1 VPSLEREVASRPA
14 GGAADPARA
23 GGLRDEV
30 LRAGLDLFAAYGV
43 RFSPPQAAEVATA
56 KYPDLP
62 PVLFLGVCGFGG
74 PTFTGH
80 VVLGASEGVLHRSNN
95 TRSSSDDWM
104 AELANQFLGRIKN
117 GLLRQGIHVHR
128 VPPVVIKGAAVA
140 LAHGHGDAPLTL
152 GDGHDRV
159 LIWLDAEP
167 STDEMP
173 AQPQAEAD
181 VLGEGDMVL
190 F

>member
-1 VPSLEREVASRPA
+1 M
-14 GGAADPARA
+14 
-23 GGLRDEV
+23 
-30 LRAGLDLFAAYGV
+30 LRAGVDLFAAYGV
-43 RFSPPQAAEVATA
+43 RFAPAMAAEVPEQGGAA
-56 KYPDLP
+56 LP

-80 VVLGASEGVLHRSNN
+80 VVLGASEGVLRRSNN

-117 GLLRQGIHVHR
+117 GLLRQGIQVHR
-128 VPPVVIKGAAVA
+128 VAPVVIKGAAVA
-140 LAHGHGDAPLTL
+140 LAHTQSGAPLAL
-152 GDGHDRV
+152 EDGHDRV

-167 STDEMP
+167 STDETATSP
-173 AQPQAEAD
+173 EAESD
-181 VLGEGDMVL
+181 VLSEGDMVL